1 MDKKISPYTHEELLS
16 EREQR
21 ILTKYK
27 SQTLGDLHRYKS
39 RERTYFDSG
48 DLALSEANRVT
59 DEGILQTG
67 TAHPSRQTISRP
79 HAPVPEGSN
88 VDNRANEEV
97 LRRPIIPLWF
107 GRSLLMSSLN
117 ISMNLA
123 KLMNSSVSSG
133 AWRQN
138 NSMLTKI
145 M

>member
-1 MDKKISPYTHEELLS
+1 QLS

-21 ILTKYK
+21 ILAKYK
-27 SQTLGDLHRYKS
+27 SQILGDLRRYKS

-59 DEGILQTG
+59 DEGTLQTG

-97 LRRPIIPLWF
+97 LRRVSP
-107 GRSLLMSSLN
+107 GREINESHLN
-117 ISMNLA
+117 QMA
-123 KLMNSSVSSG
+123 V
-133 AWRQN
+133 
-138 NSMLTKI
+138 TK
-145 M
+145 

>member
-1 MDKKISPYTHEELLS
+1 MGKRSSPYTHEEPLS

-27 SQTLGDLHRYKS
+27 SQTLGDLRRYKS

-97 LRRPIIPLWF
+97 LRRVSPGREIYKSHLNQKAIINDHP
-107 GRSLLMSSLN
+107 GQ
-117 ISMNLA
+117 
-123 KLMNSSVSSG
+123 K
-133 AWRQN
+133 
-138 NSMLTKI
+138 
-145 M
+145 